1 VLTSNQMDRA
11 AQFARALLAL
21 VTIAA
26 LLCSIADTSDSGL
39 VWAVLVPLLILF
51 ALVEESLLI
60 SRLEVAFER
69 PGCRA
74 TRVPRGPPSQ
84 S

>member
-1 VLTSNQMDRA
+1 MLTSNQMDRA

-26 LLCSIADTSDSGL
+26 LLCSIADISDSSL
-39 VWAVLVPLLILF
+39 LWAVLVPLLILF

-60 SRLEVAFER
+60 TRLEVAFER
-69 PGCRA
+69 PGCQA